1 MNHRDVS
8 RRRNHLKAE
17 FQKQVWGYI
26 FIAPAL
32 FFFILFVLVPFIS
45 SINMSFYN
53 YSISGQTFI
62 GLKNY
67 TRMFSDPIFIKSVQN
82 TIKYVLI
89 VVPSVLVISFFV
101 ANAVYEKSSKVSS
114 FVRAA
119 FYLPAIVPAV
129 CFSIIWKWM
138 YNPQYGLF
146 NTIGNSMGLP
156 TIDFLGDE
164 RFALVATAIVVITWS
179 IGQPIIL
186 YIAALNGVPQT
197 YKEAAEIDGANRFQ
211 RTVRIMF
218 PLVKPTTL
226 YIMIITTINVMQV
239 IEVILLMTSGG
250 PYYATSS
257 LLFMIYQQAFKI
269 GAFGYAAAIGN
280 FMFVVIAILSV
291 IQYKWLSS
299 DVQY

>member
-1 MNHRDVS
+1 MKSISLS
-8 RRRNHLKAE
+8 RNKFIKE
-17 FQKQVWGYI
+17 FRKQIWGYI

-32 FFFILFVLVPFIS
+32 FFFILFVLVPFTN
-45 SINMSFYN
+45 SINISFYN
-53 YSISGQTFI
+53 YSISNQTFI
-62 GLKNY
+62 GFDNY
-67 TRMFSDPIFIKSVQN
+67 TKMFNDPIFAKSVIN
-82 TIKYVLI
+82 TLKYVAI
-89 VVPSVLVISFFV
+89 VVPTVLIFSFLI
-101 ANAVYEKSSKVSS
+101 ANAVYEKSQKTSS

-164 RFALVATAIVVITWS
+164 RFALVSTAIVVITWS
-179 IGQPIIL
+179 VGQPIIL

-211 RTVRIMF
+211 KMVHVMI
-218 PLVKPTTL
+218 PLIKPTTL

-239 IEVILLMTSGG
+239 IEVIILMTGGG
-250 PYYATSS
+250 PYYATNS
-257 LLFMIYQQAFKI
+257 LLFMVYQQAFKI
-269 GAFGYAAAIGN
+269 GNFGYAAAIGN
-280 FMFVVIAILSV
+280 FMFIVIAILSV
-291 IQYKWLSS
+291 IQFKWLSS